1 MSINSEKKSCWKFII
16 QTNLIFN
23 SSTENFQKNKM
34 GLEKMI
40 GKAIGKKIATQ
51 ILDTNNDG
59 KLDFKGIKYWIISN
73 YSNTLFY

>member
-1 MSINSEKKSCWKFII
+1 
-16 QTNLIFN
+16 
-23 SSTENFQKNKM
+23 M

-59 KLDFKGIKYWIISN
+59 KLDFKGKYWITSN